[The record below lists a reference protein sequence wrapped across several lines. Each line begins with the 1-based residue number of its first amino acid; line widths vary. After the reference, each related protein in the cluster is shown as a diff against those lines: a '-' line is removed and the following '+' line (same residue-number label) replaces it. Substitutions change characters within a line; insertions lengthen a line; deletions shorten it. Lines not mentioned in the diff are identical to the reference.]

1 LDGKLSELVR
11 SNPVLSSVGAVLLI
25 ILGILMI
32 IYPLL
37 VAWGV
42 GIGLILAGIAVLATV
57 YSEGGRGRP

>member
-11 SNPVLSSVGAVLLI
+11 SNPVLSSVGAGLLI

>member
-42 GIGLILAGIAVLATV
+42 AIGLILAGIAVLATV
-57 YSEGGRGRP
+57 YSGGGRGRP

>member
-1 LDGKLSELVR
+1 LDGRLSELVR
-11 SNPVLSSVGAVLLI
+11 GNPVLSSVGAGLLI
-25 ILGILMI
+25 ILGLLMI

-57 YSEGGRGRP
+57 YSDGGRGRP

>member
-42 GIGLILAGIAVLATV
+42 AIGLILAGIAVLATI
-57 YSEGGRGRP
+57 YSGGGRGRL